1 MDAELAKL
9 TAQVGLQQKVFD
21 ACDPARLKGYR
32 KTLAET
38 WLAETGLLMERLQRD
53 VVRLNADKPPAVGM
67 NQAWNRYQQVYT
79 ALSPI
84 SSTMRANMTEPE
96 RAEAAYQGL
105 LSIANRLLFVL
116 KFLWFQIGLAIVL
129 LVYTVWLFS
138 SFNPQTALTGEQL
151 EARKLIRSHVQR
163 IEKIV
168 DREARSAAAAQPSA
182 PVNATPSTPANA
194 TPAVPHSD
202 SPSVAA
208 VRGEVEGLAA
218 SLEEMRLA
226 QRDLNAVN
234 LWLQSVLV
242 SIDAD
247 PPDFDS
253 AKSSL
258 QGLAD
263 LLAVTDESKS
273 PSLIRLTV
281 LGSLLGMITITI
293 HLNWKWRNRWDTVGF
308 LYWYIAKLV
317 GAPVL
322 SIAAVGLLSQFT
334 LAKNLNETS
343 NGFADLGLRGADPL
357 LFFSIMILTGL
368 FSNRLFDWLKEFA
381 DKQTGQTK
389 PGGAP
394 TQAETA
400 AADGGAAPQS

>member
-1 MDAELAKL
+1 MDAELQRL
-9 TAQVGLQQKVFD
+9 QSQVNLQQKVFD
-21 ACDPARLKGYR
+21 SCNPGKLRGFR

-38 WLAETGLLMERLQRD
+38 WLAETGLLLEGVQRD
-53 VVRLNADKPPAVGM
+53 VARLSVDKPPAIGM
-67 NQAWNRYQQVYT
+67 NQAWARYQQVYT

-84 SSTMRANMTEPE
+84 SSTMHSNMNDQD
-96 RAEAAYQGL
+96 RIEAAYQGL
-105 LSIANRLLFVL
+105 LSVANRLLFVL
-116 KFLWFQIGLAIVL
+116 RFFGFQVALAIVL

-151 EARKLIRSHVQR
+151 EARKLIQSHVLR

-168 DREARSAAAAQPSA
+168 DREATLAAAQPAPAPGNVSPSTSSNSSPSA
-182 PVNATPSTPANA
+182 PHAE
-194 TPAVPHSD
+194 

-218 SLEEMRLA
+218 SLEELRLA
-226 QRDLNAVN
+226 QRDVASIN

-242 SIDAD
+242 SIDGD

-258 QGLAD
+258 RGLAD
-263 LLAVTDESKS
+263 LLAVTEETKA

-281 LGSLLGMITITI
+281 LGSLLGMITITS
-293 HLNWKWRNRWDTVGF
+293 HLNWKWRNRWDTVGY
-308 LYWYIAKLV
+308 LPWYVTKLI

-334 LAKNLNETS
+334 FAKSLNDAT
-343 NGFADLGLRGADPL
+343 GFSDLGLRGADPL
-357 LFFSIMILTGL
+357 LFFSVMILTGL
-368 FSNRLFDWLKEFA
+368 FSNRLFDWLRGFA
-381 DKQTGQTK
+381 ESKANQAK

-394 TQAETA
+394 TQSETA
-400 AADGGAAPQS
+400 AAEKAESAK